1 MSEEFRFWVGIDWA
15 TEAHQICV
23 LDGQRKV
30 VSECSVKHTGEAIS
44 LFAEQ
49 LVLLA
54 DDEPAKVAVSIETP
68 HGAIID
74 KLMER
79 GMAVFSINP
88 KQLDR
93 FRDRHTVAGAKDD
106 RRDAFV
112 LADSLYT
119 DTPLFRRLLL
129 ADAEVVILREMV
141 RMHED
146 LGQEVIALGNRLR
159 EQLHRFYQQVLQLG
173 SVYRDAWLW
182 ELLEL
187 APTPVKAQELE
198 AAKVCDILKQY
209 RIRRLDAKTVI
220 ETLCTVPLPVT
231 PGVVKACERQLTL
244 LLPRLRLA
252 YNQQQQNK
260 KDMEALLN
268 ELSEPVL
275 IDGKAQH
282 SDIAILRSL
291 PGVGTIV
298 AATIVAEAIELLAK
312 RDYGRLRLQC
322 GVGPVTKQSGKK
334 KVVVQRTACN
344 RRLRVAMYHWART
357 CVQNDPRRKEQYV
370 RLRTAGRRHGRAL
383 RGVGDRLLAVLVA
396 MLRNRELYD
405 PGRWRGAETVPKD
418 I

>member
-15 TEAHQICV
+15 TEAHQVCV
-23 LDGQRKV
+23 LDGQRKILT
-30 VSECSVKHTGEAIS
+30 ERSVKHTGEAIS
-44 LFAEQ
+44 LFADQ

-54 DDEPAKVAVSIETP
+54 SGEPTKVAVSIETP
-68 HGAIID
+68 RGAI
-74 KLMER
+74 MEILLDR

-112 LADSLYT
+112 LADSLRT

-129 ADAEVVILREMV
+129 SNAEVVILRELV

-159 EQLHRFYQQVLQLG
+159 EQLNRFYQQVLQLG
-173 SVYRDAWLW
+173 SVYRDTWLW

-187 APTPVKAQELE
+187 APTPIKAQELE
-198 AAKVCDILKQY
+198 AAKVCDLLKEH
-209 RIRRLDAKTVI
+209 RIRRLDAKMVM
-220 ETLCTVPLPVT
+220 ETLCSLPLPVV
-231 PGVVKACERQLTL
+231 PGVAEACERQLTT

-252 YNQQQQNK
+252 YNQRQENK
-260 KDMEALLN
+260 KNMEALLN

-275 IDGKAQH
+275 IDGKTEH

-298 AATIVAEAIELLAK
+298 AATIFAEASQLLAE

-334 KVVVQRTACN
+334 KVVVQRMACN

-357 CVQNDPRRKEQYV
+357 SVQNDPRRKEHYV

-383 RGVGDRLLAVLVA
+383 RGVGDRLLAVLIA

-405 PGRWRGAETVPKD
+405 PGRCRGAETKSKN